1 MNPDAIIAQ
10 LRELAATA
18 TRAAKSPAPSCG
30 STCPHAY
37 RAEAMAARFTEIDAI
52 MSHSG
57 RMPRAWST
65 LFVPAQRDPR

>member
-18 TRAAKSPAPSCG
+18 TRAANSPAASCG
-30 STCPHAY
+30 GTCPHAY

-52 MSHSG
+52 LSHQL
-57 RMPRAWST
+57 PKAWSS
-65 LFVPAQRDPR
+65 LFVPSQRDPR

>member
-18 TRAAKSPAPSCG
+18 TRALKSPSPSCG
-30 STCPHAY
+30 GSCPHAY

-52 MSHSG
+52 MSHNG
-57 RMPRAWST
+57 RMPKAWAS
-65 LFVPAQRDPR
+65 LFVPSQRDPR

>member
-1 MNPDAIIAQ
+1 VNPDFIIAQ

-30 STCPHAY
+30 GTCPHAY

-52 MSHSG
+52 MSHHG
-57 RMPRAWST
+57 RLPKTWSS
-65 LFVPAQRDPR
+65 LFIPSQRDPR

>member
-18 TRAAKSPAPSCG
+18 TRAANSPNQSCAG
-30 STCPHAY
+30 TCPHAY

-65 LFVPAQRDPR
+65 LFVPVQRDLR

>member
-18 TRAAKSPAPSCG
+18 TRTAHSPAPSCG
-30 STCPHAY
+30 RTCPHAY

-57 RMPRAWST
+57 RMPRAWAT

>member
-18 TRAAKSPAPSCG
+18 TRVVKSPASSCEG
-30 STCPHAY
+30 ICPHAY

-57 RMPRAWST
+57 RLPRCWSS
-65 LFVPAQRDPR
+65 LFVPVQRDPR

>member
-18 TRAAKSPAPSCG
+18 TRAAKSPSPSCG
-30 STCPHAY
+30 GTCPHAY

-52 MSHSG
+52 MSHNG
-57 RMPRAWST
+57 RLPKAWSS
-65 LFVPAQRDPR
+65 LFIPAQRDPR